1 MSQAFDYRIRGT
13 AAEGTLRA
21 LATLSTRVA
30 RTAQAFHQ
38 ARPVAAA
45 AMGRAASAAILMAA
59 DLKDGGIVHLEISGG
74 GPLGRVVAEA
84 DPVSVRVRVDHP
96 AVELPLR
103 PDGKLA
109 VGQAV
114 GRDGHLLVRREDPD
128 GHRFESRVALASGE
142 IGEDLTRFYAESE
155 QVPTAVALGVLVGRD
170 GVVAASGGVVVQA
183 LPGSEEVAEGVA
195 DRFGALARIS
205 QRIAGGETPEDLL
218 ASVLPPP
225 LRLAPREAVRFRC
238 RCSKER
244 SEAIVRSLPI
254 EDLEALWEERG
265 AEVTCNFC
273 RQVYRFGADEIGRW
287 LEAREGKSPRA

>member
-1 MSQAFDYRIRGT
+1 MSQASDYRIRGT

-30 RTAQAFHQ
+30 RTAQTLHQ

-59 DLKDGGIVHLEISGG
+59 DLKDGGMVHVELDGG
-74 GPLGRVVAEA
+74 GPLGRVIAEA
-84 DPVSVRVRVDHP
+84 DAGSVRARVDHP
-96 AVELPLR
+96 TVDLPLR

-114 GRDGHLLVRREDPD
+114 GRDGYLIVWREDRA
-128 GHRFESRVALASGE
+128 GHRYESRVALVSGE

-155 QVPTAVALGVLVGRD
+155 QVPAAVALGVLVGRD
-170 GVVAASGGVVVQA
+170 GVVVASGGVVVQA
-183 LPGSEEVAEGVA
+183 LPGSGEAAEGVA
-195 DRFGALARIS
+195 GRFGALARIS
-205 QRIAGGETPEDLL
+205 HRIAHGETPEQLL
-218 ASVLPPP
+218 AEVLPPP
-225 LRLAPREAVRFRC
+225 LHLAPPEPVQFRC

-244 SEAIVRSLPI
+244 SAAILQSLPHD
-254 EDLEALWEERG
+254 DLEALWEERG

-273 RQVYRFGADEIGRW
+273 RQVYRFGSAELGQW
-287 LEAREGKSPRA
+287 LAAREGKSPRA